1 MAFLPP
7 IDSSVNVPFAKTLN
21 GGEGELN
28 LLGSPAN
35 QQGIDSLVA
44 MIANKGMAYPFK
56 YEIAIRHQ
64 VGTFEPTV
72 SALRLAIS
80 CESISIPGKTVSTQ
94 EIKTHGPVD
103 EMPYDI
109 AYAGDVEATFKVASD
124 MFERRFF
131 DNWID
136 GQIVNSQQYCLGYK
150 DSYSTDIEITQTDLE
165 NNPIYRVVL
174 EDAFP
179 KTLFPLELGDE
190 KNAEISKQTVSFSYR
205 KWRRVDAEAPGFL
218 QGILNKLD
226 LRGRLNRKLES
237 LLGGDVPMIP
247 TAVGGQ
253 IISLP
258 FGFDPEHLT
267 SNAGDAITQN
277 INNLLG

>member
-7 IDSSVNVPFAKTLN
+7 IDTSVNIPFADTLN
-21 GGEGELN
+21 GGEGKVN
-28 LLGSPAN
+28 LLGRPSN
-35 QQGIDSLVA
+35 NQGIDSLVA

-56 YEIAIRHQ
+56 YEIAIRHS
-64 VGTFEPTV
+64 VGKFDPTF

-80 CESISIPGKTVSTQ
+80 CESITMPGKNVATQ

-103 EMPYDI
+103 ELPYDI
-109 AYAGDVEATFKVASD
+109 AYAGDVEATFKVGGD

-131 DNWID
+131 DTWID
-136 GQIVNSQQYCLGYK
+136 GQIISSKNFSVGYK

-174 EDAFP
+174 EDAWP
-179 KTLFPLELGDE
+179 KTLHPLELGDE
-190 KNAEISKQTVSFSYR
+190 KANEISKQTVSFSYR
-205 KWRRVDAEAPGFL
+205 KWRRVDAESAGFL

-226 LRGRLNRKLES
+226 LRGRLNRKLEN
-237 LLGGDVPMIP
+237 LLGGDIPMIP

-267 SNAGDAITQN
+267 SSAGDIINQN
-277 INNLLG
+277 IGNLLG